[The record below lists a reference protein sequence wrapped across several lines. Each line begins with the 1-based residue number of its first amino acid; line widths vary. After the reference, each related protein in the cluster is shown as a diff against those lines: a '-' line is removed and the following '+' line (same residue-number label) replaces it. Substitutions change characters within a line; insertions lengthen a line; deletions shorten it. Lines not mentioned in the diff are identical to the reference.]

1 MRILVGFSGG
11 STPDMSAR
19 ILAEALAR
27 MCPAAHV
34 PRLIRE
40 ADTRQKLFAQG
51 WQAVGTSAD
60 GLSRRIKDETT
71 VLAAIIR
78 SRGIKIE

>member
-1 MRILVGFSGG
+1 
-11 STPDMSAR
+11 MSAR
-19 ILAEALAR
+19 ILAEPLAR
-27 MCPAAHV
+27 ARLAVHV

-40 ADTRQKLFAQG
+40 ADTRQKLFSQG

-60 GLSRRIKDETT
+60 GLSRRIKDETA
-71 VLAAIIR
+71 VLGAIIR